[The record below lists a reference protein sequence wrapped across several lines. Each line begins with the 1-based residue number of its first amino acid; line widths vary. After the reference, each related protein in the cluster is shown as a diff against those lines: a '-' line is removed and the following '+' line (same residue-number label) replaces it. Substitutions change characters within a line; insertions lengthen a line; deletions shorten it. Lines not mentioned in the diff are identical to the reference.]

1 MGSLG
6 EGISSSMRLGSSPR
20 AERLPERLVRRLPRP
35 TVYSALEVAL
45 LVLIAVQ
52 AARLLWILVTPV
64 GPVGEWKA
72 SGSLVLPDG
81 DAALREFDPF
91 FRLSGAAAPAIVT
104 SLSLKLYGVTEDRAT
119 GRGSAIIALPDGTQ
133 RSFAVGEE
141 IMPGVVLAEVGFD
154 NVAID
159 RAGAREQIFLDQSE
173 PAQTAA
179 GAPPSA
185 PATVPGQ
192 PQSPPAQAQIAP
204 PTPSAAAASPSGPP
218 IRFQPRMTGGRVDG
232 IMVSPGGSDGGAAFR
247 SAGFVPGDV
256 IVSVNGQR
264 VTSTEQARALIRAT
278 GGEAILMVDRGGQ
291 AVSMRMRTGQ

>member
-1 MGSLG
+1 MALWGK
-6 EGISSSMRLGSSPR
+6 GISSSMRLGSSLR
-20 AERLPERLVRRLPRP
+20 AERLLGRLPRP
-35 TVYSALEVAL
+35 TVYSTLEIVL

-72 SGSLVLPDG
+72 SGALVLPDG

-91 FRLSGAAAPAIVT
+91 FRLSGAGAPAVVT
-104 SLSLKLYGVTEDRAT
+104 SLNLKLYGVTEDRAT

-141 IMPGVVLAEVGFD
+141 IIPGVALAQVGFD
-154 NVAID
+154 NVTID
-159 RAGAREQIFLDQSE
+159 RAGVREQIFLDQSE
-173 PAQTAA
+173 PAQVAG
-179 GAPPSA
+179 GAPPSV

-192 PQSPPAQAQIAP
+192 PQPAQVRAAP
-204 PTPSAAAASPSGPP
+204 TAPVAAASPTGPP
-218 IRFQPRMTGGRVDG
+218 IRFQPRMANGQVDG
-232 IMVSPGGSDGGAAFR
+232 IIVSPGGSDGGAAFR

-291 AVSMRMRTGQ
+291 AVSMRMRAGQ

>member
-1 MGSLG
+1 
-6 EGISSSMRLGSSPR
+6 MRLGSSLR
-20 AERLPERLVRRLPRP
+20 AERLLGRLPRP
-35 TVYSALEVAL
+35 TVYSALEIVL

-72 SGSLVLPDG
+72 SGALVLPDG

-141 IMPGVVLAEVGFD
+141 VMPGVALAEVGFD
-154 NVAID
+154 NVTIM

-173 PAQTAA
+173 PAQDVA
-179 GAPPSA
+179 GAAASGQVS
-185 PATVPGQ
+185 VPGQ
-192 PQSPPAQAQIAP
+192 PPTAPPQAQIAP
-204 PTPSAAAASPSGPP
+204 PAPAAPTGPP
-218 IRFQPRMTGGRVDG
+218 IRFQPRLSNGQVDG
-232 IMVSPGGSDGGAAFR
+232 IIVSPGGSDGGAGFR

-264 VTSTEQARALIRAT
+264 VTSAEQARALIRGA
-278 GGEAILMVDRGGQ
+278 GGQAVLMVDRGGQ
-291 AVSMRMRTGQ
+291 AVSVRMRTGQ